1 VNLDEFYAKF
11 REMVDAEIRSME
23 KHVARRFIA
32 APPDNMPEIK
42 ALYEAGKTAEAQRMI
57 LDYLKKELGA

>member
-42 ALYEAGKTAEAQRMI
+42 ALYERSG
-57 LDYLKKELGA
+57 